1 MGGPSVS
8 MVSQYTSGKVGRQG
22 LWAQMEADEQTWRQ
36 RLFVKYSQKFF
47 QPQGMIQFFP
57 IQFGQ
62 RISAA
67 QLKCSYLVMPLIL
80 SHRSQITLGLAGSL
94 SAEHSWSED
103 LARRTELVVQVTDF
117 YTAGIQGE
125 QFLLEEYMTGRFC
138 KYILP
143 YEKKTY
149 KHKQRYQSA
158 VWAMHRIQSLNKL
171 RRRASHKRITSQKR
185 VWKDYC

>member
-1 MGGPSVS
+1 MEIGTFCKILLEILS
-8 MVSQYTSGKVGRQG
+8 TSGYDSVLSNSIRPEN
-22 LWAQMEADEQTWRQ
+22 LSSLAQMFLLGYAAHP
-36 RLFVKYSQKFF
+36 K
-47 QPQGMIQFFP
+47 PQITEHLL
-57 IQFGQ
+57 
-62 RISAA
+62 A
-67 QLKCSYLVMPLIL
+67 QLAPCQRNI
-80 SHRSQITLGLAGSL
+80 LGLKTSPG
-94 SAEHSWSED
+94 EQNQWSKSH
-103 LARRTELVVQVTDF
+103 F

-138 KYILP
+138 EYILP